1 MKLFLLDATK
11 YVAPQKGRKRES
23 SHNGKIIFSDDSI
36 GKLFLLFDIKT
47 INTSI
52 FTFSA
57 TNDCSCSAVVVADA
71 VSGCLMTEKS
81 QV

>member
-1 MKLFLLDATK
+1 M
-11 YVAPQKGRKRES
+11 PQNMWRRKKGERES
-23 SHNGKIIFSDDSI
+23 IHNGKIIFSDDSI

-57 TNDCSCSAVVVADA
+57 TNDSSCSAVVVADA